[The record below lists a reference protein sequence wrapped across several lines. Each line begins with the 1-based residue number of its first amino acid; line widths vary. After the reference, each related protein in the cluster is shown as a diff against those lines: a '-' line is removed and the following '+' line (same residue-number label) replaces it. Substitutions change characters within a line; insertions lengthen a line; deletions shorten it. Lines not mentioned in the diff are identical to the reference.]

1 MEVPPPTGIPTP
13 NTEKIKRNLIRKGVY
28 PTPKI
33 IHTLRKKEIQK
44 SIRKSKRLANQNQ
57 SPTEDEEVNEEAH
70 FRTLKREY
78 TKLSKALMVGK
89 PWERPGFKEILNGS
103 VEYGGERLKREHL
116 RELSEIL
123 EKRGE
128 VRWLLDDDV
137 EVEQGSS
144 GNERRGWSPARRRG
158 GDADA
163 IRFLVDRL
171 TAADITIRD
180 WKFSRVMKQSGLQFT
195 ERQLLRIVEELGAR
209 GHWKHA
215 LSVVEW
221 VYTDKDKDNRRYKS
235 RFVYTKLL
243 AVLGKAKRPHEALDI
258 FNLMRGD
265 CHIYPDMAAYHSV
278 AVTLGQAGLLK
289 ELLNIIECMRQKPPK
304 RIKNMCR
311 KNWNALLEPDV
322 VIFNAVLN
330 ACVPTQQWKGVS
342 WVFKQLRKC
351 SLKPNGA
358 TYGLAMEVM
367 LQSGKYDHVHRFFEK
382 MRRSGEAPKALTYK
396 VLVRAF
402 WEEGKVNE
410 AVEVVR
416 DMERRGVVGIASVYY
431 ELACCL
437 CNNGRWQDAIV
448 EVEKLKKRPHSKP
461 LEVTFTGMITSSMD
475 GGHLDDCLSI
485 FEHMKYHCSPNIGTI
500 NAMLKVYGRNDMFS
514 KAKELFEETKR
525 STFASNTCMDDG
537 SISLVPDLYT
547 YSSMLEASASAHQ
560 WEFFEYVYKEMTL
573 SGYQL
578 DQSKHALLLGKASRA
593 GKWHLLEHAFDT
605 ILEAGEIPHPSIF
618 TEMICQATAQHNYER
633 AVTLINAMAHAPFV
647 VSEKQWTDLFVT
659 DDRISRVNLEKLL
672 DSLHNCDVAEE
683 ATVSNLYKSLQ
694 SLCGSGTSMDQS
706 SVAFGDEAMIR
717 TPLNGNSG
725 ELDDNKKV
733 FFQKFSADARGSDL
747 SPHENPPVKNSDVT
761 FDIFSVNLTR
771 SEEEDDDTDGE
782 AISEAFNY
790 ACNGDEV
797 ASNEPNTLDGNS
809 EGINKIELNMRAKE
823 DDSHGSNLPSA
834 NEILET
840 WKKSRERDGIFFP
853 FQLGQK

>member
-1 MEVPPPTGIPTP
+1 
-13 NTEKIKRNLIRKGVY
+13 
-28 PTPKI
+28 
-33 IHTLRKKEIQK
+33 
-44 SIRKSKRLANQNQ
+44 
-57 SPTEDEEVNEEAH
+57 
-70 FRTLKREY
+70 
-78 TKLSKALMVGK
+78 
-89 PWERPGFKEILNGS
+89 
-103 VEYGGERLKREHL
+103 
-116 RELSEIL
+116 
-123 EKRGE
+123 
-128 VRWLLDDDV
+128 
-137 EVEQGSS
+137 
-144 GNERRGWSPARRRG
+144 
-158 GDADA
+158 
-163 IRFLVDRL
+163 
-171 TAADITIRD
+171 
-180 WKFSRVMKQSGLQFT
+180 
-195 ERQLLRIVEELGAR
+195 
-209 GHWKHA
+209 
-215 LSVVEW
+215 
-221 VYTDKDKDNRRYKS
+221 
-235 RFVYTKLL
+235 
-243 AVLGKAKRPHEALDI
+243 
-258 FNLMRGD
+258 
-265 CHIYPDMAAYHSV
+265 
-278 AVTLGQAGLLK
+278 
-289 ELLNIIECMRQKPPK
+289 
-304 RIKNMCR
+304 
-311 KNWNALLEPDV
+311 
-322 VIFNAVLN
+322 
-330 ACVPTQQWKGVS
+330 
-342 WVFKQLRKC
+342 
-351 SLKPNGA
+351 
-358 TYGLAMEVM
+358 
-367 LQSGKYDHVHRFFEK
+367 

-537 SISLVPDLYT
+537 SISL
-547 YSSMLEASASAHQ
+547 
-560 WEFFEYVYKEMTL
+560 EMTL

-647 VSEKQWTDLFVT
+647 VSEKQWTDLF
-659 DDRISRVNLEKLL
+659 S
-672 DSLHNCDVAEE
+672 EE

-853 FQLGQK
+853 FQLGQKLLIWHSPLVCTKVSMSIYCKEEAFIRLKHTSLLYAANWIQNGNRHFPAQARLHFIAALPTTLVLCPVSQSLLCFCNHAEARKNRRRASRPHEARKVRLLHPFQAQTCLNKYGPAVSGLASADSASAGSGSAPADAKAAEKTAFDIKLEKFDAAAKIKIIKEVRTFTDLGLKEAKDLVEKAPVVLKKGVTKEEGNPIVEKLKELGATVEFDSSSDVMTSDPRVLDCLLLL

>member
-209 GHWKHA
+209 GHWKHS

-221 VYTDKDKDNRRYKS
+221 AYTDKDKDNRRYKS
-235 RFVYTKLL
+235 RSLYILLSILTK
-243 AVLGKAKRPHEALDI
+243 
-258 FNLMRGD
+258 
-265 CHIYPDMAAYHSV
+265 
-278 AVTLGQAGLLK
+278 VTTLSHWYQ
-289 ELLNIIECMRQKPPK
+289 
-304 RIKNMCR
+304 
-311 KNWNALLEPDV
+311 
-322 VIFNAVLN
+322 VLN

-448 EVEKLKKRPHSKP
+448 EVNLFICEYGFGMAGLLGDGVFEPYVIIIAY
-461 LEVTFTGMITSSMD
+461 LITF
-475 GGHLDDCLSI
+475 
-485 FEHMKYHCSPNIGTI
+485 
-500 NAMLKVYGRNDMFS
+500 
-514 KAKELFEETKR
+514 LFGA
-525 STFASNTCMDDG
+525 FAS
-537 SISLVPDLYT
+537 IY
-547 YSSMLEASASAHQ
+547 
-560 WEFFEYVYKEMTL
+560 
-573 SGYQL
+573 
-578 DQSKHALLLGKASRA
+578 
-593 GKWHLLEHAFDT
+593 
-605 ILEAGEIPHPSIF
+605 
-618 TEMICQATAQHNYER
+618 
-633 AVTLINAMAHAPFV
+633 
-647 VSEKQWTDLFVT
+647 
-659 DDRISRVNLEKLL
+659 
-672 DSLHNCDVAEE
+672 
-683 ATVSNLYKSLQ
+683 
-694 SLCGSGTSMDQS
+694 
-706 SVAFGDEAMIR
+706 
-717 TPLNGNSG
+717 
-725 ELDDNKKV
+725 
-733 FFQKFSADARGSDL
+733 
-747 SPHENPPVKNSDVT
+747 
-761 FDIFSVNLTR
+761 
-771 SEEEDDDTDGE
+771 
-782 AISEAFNY
+782 
-790 ACNGDEV
+790 
-797 ASNEPNTLDGNS
+797 
-809 EGINKIELNMRAKE
+809 
-823 DDSHGSNLPSA
+823 
-834 NEILET
+834 
-840 WKKSRERDGIFFP
+840 
-853 FQLGQK
+853 